1 MLMHN
6 NNKLKGH
13 LFLNGTELITWLWDE
28 AAIRPCFYTV
38 AEKRDQYL
46 MNSKRRIFRN
56 INVSHTW
63 AHKVTSS
70 RSMNMTLRTAGGM
83 HLLNW
88 PEHFKLIQTTIK
100 MDWGQ
105 RGTFRPRI
113 SESFLL
119 CGPGSPCDPALC
131 FNYRCLLL
139 GSSGNTTNTVEK
151 WKKKKQL
158 TCLV

>member
-56 INVSHTW
+56 INVSYTW

-70 RSMNMTLRTAGGM
+70 RSMNMTLRAAGGM

-88 PEHFKLIQTTIK
+88 PEHFKWIQTTIK
-100 MDWGQ
+100 MDWDG
-105 RGTFRPRI
+105 I

-119 CGPGSPCDPALC
+119 WGPSSPCDPALC
-131 FNYRCLLL
+131 FNYRCHQS
-139 GSSGNTTNTVEK
+139 GGSGNTTNTVEK
-151 WKKKKQL
+151 WKKKKKSS
-158 TCLV
+158 LVA